1 MNKIFILGIG
11 GTFMGNIAQFA
22 KSLGK
27 DVYGVD
33 SKLYPPM
40 SNILRDFKINF
51 REGYNLENFID
62 ADEYIIGNVVSRDN
76 KLYQKIVREK
86 KKITSG
92 PRWLYENILKDKT
105 IIAISGTHGKTTVT
119 NLVSYALEQLRLE
132 PSYLIAGAPK
142 EIPSS
147 LLQDGNL
154 FVLEAD
160 EYDAS
165 CFDKGSKFF
174 HYKPDVLLVNNIEFD
189 HADIFDNIDEIESNF
204 FKLISGLPQKSVVLL
219 NRNGIRKSFLN
230 QLSLNASTQSKI
242 KIFSANES
250 NLIQENISSATEVLK
265 EFIDLKSI
273 QKIFKTLPSVRRR
286 FEYVY
291 KSNSLDVIDDFAHHP
306 TAISKTLKLAQQR
319 YQDLVLVLEIG
330 SNSMKSGTH
339 DVKLL
344 EVLKDTKTFLVNAS
358 KEQISKFNET
368 AEKATLEK
376 LIKICGERTKKKRAI
391 LFCGNKN
398 FNRLQ
403 ENLINHLISDST

>member
-86 KKITSG
+86 KKIISG

-105 IIAISGTHGKTTVT
+105 VIAISGTHGKTTVT
-119 NLVSYALEQLRLE
+119 NLVSYALEQSRLE

-160 EYDAS
+160 EYDTS

-219 NRNGIRKSFLN
+219 NRNGIRESFLN
-230 QLSLNASTQSKI
+230 LLSLNASTQSKI
-242 KIFSANES
+242 KIFSVNES

-265 EFIDLKSI
+265 EFIDSKSI
-273 QKIFKTLPSVRRR
+273 QKIFKKLPSVRRR

-291 KSNSLDVIDDFAHHP
+291 TSNSLDVIDDFAHHP

-330 SNSMKSGTH
+330 SNSMKSGIH
-339 DVKLL
+339 DVRLL
-344 EVLKDTKTFLVNAS
+344 EIFKDTKTLLVNAS
-358 KEQISKFNET
+358 KEQISKFNKT
-368 AEKATLEK
+368 TEKATLEK
-376 LIKICGERTKKKRAI
+376 LIKICGKKTKKKRAI
-391 LFCGNKN
+391 LFCGNKD

>member
-86 KKITSG
+86 KKIISG

-105 IIAISGTHGKTTVT
+105 VIAISGTHGKTTVT

-160 EYDAS
+160 EYDTS

-219 NRNGIRKSFLN
+219 NRNGIRESFLN
-230 QLSLNASTQSKI
+230 LLSLNASTQSKI
-242 KIFSANES
+242 KIFSVNES

-265 EFIDLKSI
+265 EFIDSKSI
-273 QKIFKTLPSVRRR
+273 QKIFKKLPSVRRR

-291 KSNSLDVIDDFAHHP
+291 TSNSLDVIDDFAHHP

-330 SNSMKSGTH
+330 SNSMKSGIH
-339 DVKLL
+339 DVRLL
-344 EVLKDTKTFLVNAS
+344 EIFKDTKTLLVNAS
-358 KEQISKFNET
+358 KEQISKFNKT
-368 AEKATLEK
+368 TEKATLEK
-376 LIKICGERTKKKRAI
+376 LIKICGKKTKKKRAI
-391 LFCGNKN
+391 LFCGNKD

>member
-86 KKITSG
+86 KKIISG

-105 IIAISGTHGKTTVT
+105 VIAISGTHGKTTVT
-119 NLVSYALEQLRLE
+119 NLVSYALEQSRLE

-160 EYDAS
+160 EYDTS

-219 NRNGIRKSFLN
+219 NRNGIRESFLN

-242 KIFSANES
+242 KIFSVNES

-273 QKIFKTLPSVRRR
+273 QKIFKKLPSVRRR
-286 FEYVY
+286 FEYIY
-291 KSNSLDVIDDFAHHP
+291 TSNSLDVIDDFAHHP

-330 SNSMKSGTH
+330 SNSMKSGIH
-339 DVKLL
+339 DVRLL
-344 EVLKDTKTFLVNAS
+344 EIFKDTKTLLVNAS
-358 KEQISKFNET
+358 KEQISKFNKT
-368 AEKATLEK
+368 TEKATLEK
-376 LIKICGERTKKKRAI
+376 LIKICGKKTKKKRAI
-391 LFCGNKN
+391 LFCGNKD

>member
-1 MNKIFILGIG
+1 
-11 GTFMGNIAQFA
+11 
-22 KSLGK
+22 
-27 DVYGVD
+27 
-33 SKLYPPM
+33 
-40 SNILRDFKINF
+40 
-51 REGYNLENFID
+51 
-62 ADEYIIGNVVSRDN
+62 
-76 KLYQKIVREK
+76 
-86 KKITSG
+86 
-92 PRWLYENILKDKT
+92 
-105 IIAISGTHGKTTVT
+105 
-119 NLVSYALEQLRLE
+119 
-132 PSYLIAGAPK
+132 
-142 EIPSS
+142 
-147 LLQDGNL
+147 
-154 FVLEAD
+154 
-160 EYDAS
+160 
-165 CFDKGSKFF
+165 
-174 HYKPDVLLVNNIEFD
+174 
-189 HADIFDNIDEIESNF
+189 
-204 FKLISGLPQKSVVLL
+204 LL

>member
-86 KKITSG
+86 KKIISG

-105 IIAISGTHGKTTVT
+105 VIAISGTHGKTTVT
-119 NLVSYALEQLRLE
+119 NLVSYALEQSRLE

-160 EYDAS
+160 EYDTS

-219 NRNGIRKSFLN
+219 NRNGIRESFLN
-230 QLSLNASTQSKI
+230 LLSLNASTQSKI
-242 KIFSANES
+242 KIFSVNES

-265 EFIDLKSI
+265 EFIDSKSI
-273 QKIFKTLPSVRRR
+273 QKIFKKLPSVRRR

-291 KSNSLDVIDDFAHHP
+291 TSNSLDVIDDFAHHP

-330 SNSMKSGTH
+330 SNSMKSGIH
-339 DVKLL
+339 DVRLL
-344 EVLKDTKTFLVNAS
+344 EIFKDTKTLLVNAS
-358 KEQISKFNET
+358 KEQIRKFNKTTER
-368 AEKATLEK
+368 ATLEK
-376 LIKICGERTKKKRAI
+376 LIKICGKKTKKKRAI
-391 LFCGNKN
+391 LFCGNKD